1 MNKNEFF
8 SQTTIKCYLTEV
20 NQGLSSLPKNVKEDY
35 ITEIKADLFTTGEN
49 LSKEGQTKNI
59 AEETI
64 ASFLPAQ
71 ELAQAIVQEHKQ
83 DAEKNHETNLKAIKL
98 FSGFVI
104 TSIAALAVP
113 IILGFMNVSAMLPF
127 ILAIILVPIWVLTN
141 KQVLWNDFMF
151 KHWNTALKTSRK
163 VLLILAFGFF
173 AVRLMI
179 VQELT
184 MFTLGYT
191 IVYLIFGYIFITLL
205 KSFSNSKKNA
215 EDLDSNAI

>member
-8 SQTTIKCYLTEV
+8 SQTIIKNYLKEV
-20 NQGLSSLPKNVKEDY
+20 DQALSSLPKNVREEY
-35 ITEIKADLFTTGEN
+35 VSEIKADLFMNGEH
-49 LSKEGQTKNI
+49 LFEEGKTKNI

-64 ASFLPAQ
+64 RSFLPAK
-71 ELAQAIVQEHKQ
+71 ELAHGIVQEHKQ
-83 DAEKNHETNLKAIKL
+83 DAEKNHEANLTAIKI

-104 TSIAALAVP
+104 TSVAALAVP

-141 KQVLWNDFMF
+141 KQILWNDFMF

-163 VLLILAFGFF
+163 ILLILAFGFF

-184 MFTLGYT
+184 TFTLSYT
-191 IVYLIFGYIFITLL
+191 LGYLIFGYIFITLL
-205 KSFSNSKKNA
+205 KSFSNSKKSENI
-215 EDLDSNAI
+215 LDSNTI